1 MRPTDDPCWQVATEC
16 TGATLR
22 RAAREVSTVFDRAL
36 APTAIRSTQFSL
48 LVAVHLAGEMSLSA
62 LASRLGLDRTTLTRN
77 FKPLLRDGLLRQVK
91 DPDRRFRRLTLTA
104 AGERMVQRALPLWEQ
119 AQRSVI
125 ERLGQARW
133 ANLIRELK
141 AMEAVVA

>member
-1 MRPTDDPCWQVATEC
+1 
-16 TGATLR
+16 
-22 RAAREVSTVFDRAL
+22 
-36 APTAIRSTQFSL
+36 
-48 LVAVHLAGEMSLSA
+48 MSLSG

-104 AGERMVQRALPLWEQ
+104 AGERMVQRALPLWDQ

-125 ERLGQARW
+125 ERLGEARW
-133 ANLIRELK
+133 ANLIQELK